1 MSKKKIAGVV
11 AGVAL
16 GAAAAGVAYAAW
28 SSNASGSATAQS
40 KTSVNSTIAP
50 GTFGADLYPGADK
63 TVTVTISNPNEYPV
77 LVTSISAGSSSAT
90 GTANACVA
98 GTVTTDERA
107 LDGTGLVQSDGS
119 TKTIA
124 PSGTGTYTLDTHMD
138 PDAVDACKSQTF
150 TMSGMTAT
158 LVSDAS

>member
-1 MSKKKIAGVV
+1 MSRKKIAAVV
-11 AGVAL
+11 AGVAVV
-16 GAAAAGVAYAAW
+16 AAAAGVAYAAW
-28 SSNASGSATAQS
+28 SSSATGSATAQS
-40 KTSVNSTIAP
+40 KTSADSTIAP

-77 LVTSISAGSSSAT
+77 LVTSISAGSSGAT
-90 GTANACVA
+90 GAADACVA

-107 LDGTGLVQSDGS
+107 LDGSGLLQADGS

-124 PSGTGTYTLDTHMD
+124 PSGTGTFTLDTHMA
-138 PDAVDACKSQTF
+138 PTAVDACKSQTF

-158 LVSDAS
+158 LVSDAT

>member
-1 MSKKKIAGVV
+1 MSRKKIAAVV

-16 GAAAAGVAYAAW
+16 FATAAGVAYAAW
-28 SSNASGSATAQS
+28 SSSASGSATAQS

-63 TVTVTISNPNEYPV
+63 TVTVTITNPNEYPV

-90 GTANACVA
+90 GAANACLA
-98 GTVTTDERA
+98 GTVTTDARA
-107 LDGTGLVQSDGS
+107 LDASGLLQSDGS

-124 PSGTGTYTLDTHMD
+124 PAGSGTFTLDTHMD
-138 PDAVDACKSQTF
+138 PTAVDACKSQTF

-158 LVSDAS
+158 LVSNAS